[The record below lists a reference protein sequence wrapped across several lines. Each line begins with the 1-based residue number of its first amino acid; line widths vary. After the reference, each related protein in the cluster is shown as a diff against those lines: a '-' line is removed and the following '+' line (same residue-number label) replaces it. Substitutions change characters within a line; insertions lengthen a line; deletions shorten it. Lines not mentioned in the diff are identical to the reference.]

1 MSVFRLQLVMTF
13 LSSSLKALVAGLPS
27 VRSVLQQLVFKMFFH
42 NVLFTAPSLSPG
54 GNEKVIL
61 IFQRS
66 PVNSTGLCITYSLH
80 SGQNTGVPFPSP
92 GDLLD
97 PGIKS
102 RSPT

>member
-1 MSVFRLQLVMTF
+1 MHSPQCQTFRPFMSVFRLQLVMTF

-66 PVNSTGLCITYSLH
+66 PVNYNTGLNST
-80 SGQNTGVPFPSP
+80 FPIY
-92 GDLLD
+92 LRFLFFEAYFW
-97 PGIKS
+97 
-102 RSPT
+102 